1 MRKKMIDCSRTENYF
16 IEKSRMT
23 KQQKNEIC
31 KLNCVDCPLNIE
43 NNSTGVSCPY
53 FEMRYPKKAITLVQ
67 KWSDE
72 HPQKTYLSEFLK
84 NYPNAPLVHDG
95 TPEICLR
102 KLGLT
107 DIKTCRVGG
116 CVECWN
122 QPIEES
128 DLVESE
134 SRTQE
139 KN

>member
-1 MRKKMIDCSRTENYF
+1 MIDCTKTENYLA
-16 IEKSRMT
+16 EKRRMT
-23 KQQKNEIC
+23 KEQQDGVC
-31 KLNCVDCPLNIE
+31 KLKCSGCPLSSF
-43 NNSTGVSCPY
+43 NNGSRDMVPCFA
-53 FEMRYPKKAITLVQ
+53 FEKLYPEKAIAIVQ

-116 CVECWN
+116 CVEWN

-128 DLVESE
+128 
-134 SRTQE
+134 E
-139 KN
+139 K

>member
-1 MRKKMIDCSRTENYF
+1 MIKKMIDCSITENYF
-16 IEKSRMT
+16 AERRRMT
-23 KQQKNEIC
+23 MTTKYGIC

-43 NNSTGVSCPY
+43 NNSTGVSYPY

>member
-1 MRKKMIDCSRTENYF
+1 MIDCSITENYF
-16 IEKSRMT
+16 AERRRMT
-23 KQQKNEIC
+23 KTRNGAYYVC
-31 KLNCVDCPLNIE
+31 KLDCADCLLSAK
-43 NNSTGVSCPY
+43 NNGTGVTCMDL
-53 FEMRYPKKAITLVQ
+53 EMLNPEKAIAIVQ

-128 DLVESE
+128 ES
-134 SRTQE
+134 
-139 KN
+139 K

>member
-1 MRKKMIDCSRTENYF
+1 MIDCTKTENYF
-16 IEKSRMT
+16 AEKARMT
-23 KQQKNEIC
+23 RATESEYGIC
-31 KLNCVDCPLNIE
+31 KINCKKCPLYPTNNWTSE
-43 NNSTGVSCPY
+43 NLSCVS
-53 FEMRYPKKAITLVQ
+53 FEKRYPEKAIAIVQ

-128 DLVESE
+128 ES
-134 SRTQE
+134 
-139 KN
+139 K

>member
-1 MRKKMIDCSRTENYF
+1 MIDCSKTMNYF
-16 IEKSRMT
+16 IEKSRMI
-23 KQQKNEIC
+23 KQQKDGVC
-31 KLNCVDCPLNIE
+31 KLDCSDCHLSIS
-43 NNSTGVSCPY
+43 NNGTSISCSY
-53 FEMRYPKKAITLVQ
+53 FETGYPEKAIAIVQ

-116 CVECWN
+116 CVEC
-122 QPIEES
+122 
-128 DLVESE
+128 
-134 SRTQE
+134 
-139 KN
+139 

>member
-1 MRKKMIDCSRTENYF
+1 MIDCSKTMNYF
-16 IEKSRMT
+16 IEKLRMT
-23 KQQKNEIC
+23 KQQKDGVC
-31 KLNCVDCPLNIE
+31 KLDCSDCPLSSS
-43 NNSTGVSCPY
+43 NNGTGISCSH
-53 FEMRYPKKAITLVQ
+53 FETGYPEKAIAIVQ

-122 QPIEES
+122 QPIEE
-128 DLVESE
+128 
-134 SRTQE
+134 
-139 KN
+139 